1 MLVCEGNVKISHSV
15 EKALRYRGIDDIQVA
30 DSAASASLLLDR
42 HDVSVAVVD
51 FAAMGVEDATELV
64 RLLSARGAG
73 VILYSDRQPEP
84 GEFADLHYVFVDK
97 CVDIDAL
104 AHVAAAQRR
113 LALIQPRS

>member
-73 VILYSDRQPEP
+73 VILYSDRQP
-84 GEFADLHYVFVDK
+84 VFVDK